1 MWIVLVLARLLPFF
15 HGSFP
20 LDDWVTYPPSPRSCI
35 SCFFWFFLSRETPA
49 SWTLGSLILRQLLLR
64 QLASSSFFQVR
75 PCGLWEIR
83 FCGSRMG
90 YLSGFPP
97 FHLSN
102 SLKALIL
109 NLISSIRLPQERRWT
124 STREVILFKNMRGN
138 SPISRFSISARLD
151 AGKADFP
158 RRLDAPTSRL
168 WKLSPFPKVVHMD
181 LTIWRRRVFASLCLN
196 LLPIAGHPVIFP
208 ASNIHISSQFFW

>member
-49 SWTLGSLILRQLLLR
+49 SVMDTGQSDSTAIALKTTRLFY
-64 QLASSSFFQVR
+64 SSFFIR

-109 NLISSIRLPQERRWT
+109 NLISSIRLPQERRGT

-168 WKLSPFPKVVHMD
+168 WKLNPFY
-181 LTIWRRRVFASLCLN
+181 
-196 LLPIAGHPVIFP
+196 
-208 ASNIHISSQFFW
+208 